1 MKHKYLF
8 MILLL
13 WLFSCLFFF
22 QMIYG
27 EAKQKAIDELNAR
40 QMILARQAKTGIE
53 NFFTN
58 TLHFLNKIAESTDV
72 IDLTDNGRQQIDLA
86 LKFNPDEITAIT
98 RVDETGK
105 IVYTAPFSQE
115 LIGKDIS
122 YQEHIQKI
130 MKHKKPVLSDVFT
143 AVQGYRAVALHVPI
157 VKQGEFKGTI
167 GVLINF
173 FALSQRFLEVIQ
185 IDKTGYAWM
194 TSEKGI
200 ELFCPVPGHTG
211 RSVFENC
218 KDFPTIISMANEMV
232 KGNRGVTTYEFD
244 RIREKEIETVKK
256 HAVYLPISLADT
268 FWSIV
273 VATSEEELLASLVS
287 FKNKLFFIFALLLG
301 GSFFFS
307 YYAMKSRGIV
317 REQAHR
323 KRAEEELQRIFSMS
337 LDMICVADIQTA
349 TFLKVNPAFTEI
361 LGFSEQEL
369 LEKPFLDFIHPEDV
383 ELTRNVVEQKLRTGA
398 KVINFNNR
406 YRCRDGSYRW
416 LSWVSHPIPEKGVTY
431 AVARDITEQKENE
444 EALKKNKALL
454 DATGRMARV
463 GGWELETGTLEVIWT
478 DETYR
483 IHELPPDHKP
493 PLSEAIDFFH
503 PEDRPVLER
512 AIERALEH
520 GTPYDLEIR
529 FITARGNHLWTRTT
543 CRPEIADGKT
553 VRLVGTFQDITD
565 RKNAEDALRE
575 SEERYRTVLE
585 TINEGVILQAAS
597 GEILTWNKGAED
609 IFGIPSKEAIGK
621 TSEGEDWPTI
631 QADGSKYEGKD
642 HPSLRT
648 LQTGKPC
655 RNEVMGVYQPSGE
668 LHWISIN
675 THPLFRDDDPKPYAV
690 VISFSDITEI
700 KKEKDQS
707 QMYLD
712 ATTDGI
718 WTWNFKT
725 NTLFFSPKY
734 YEMLG
739 YSPDA
744 FPADYEHW
752 VELIHP
758 DDREKSL
765 AAAAEYLRKK
775 PDHYENEFRLRTA
788 DEAYRWIHAR
798 AKVVKRD
805 TQGDAVLMVGNH
817 EDITERKQS
826 ELALRES
833 EEKFRNFAEQSFVGF
848 YIIQDDLFK
857 YVNPKFA
864 DIFGYTVDECNGM
877 HFRQLV
883 HTEDL
888 ATVQG
893 QVHRRVAG
901 EVEAVQHT
909 FRGVKKTGEIIHVS
923 IYGSSSIYQGRPAA
937 IGTML
942 DITKDLEMEKRM
954 AQSQRMEAIG
964 SLAGGIAHDF
974 NNILFPIVG
983 LSEMLIDDLPPGSN
997 EHQNA
1002 VQIYKAGN
1010 RGSDLVKQILAFS
1023 RQSEQKKMPI
1033 RLQQILKEVI
1043 KLSRSTIPANINI
1056 TQDIESDCGLVQADA
1071 TQIHQIA
1078 MNLVTN
1084 AYHAVE
1090 TKSGKI
1096 SVRLREVEI
1105 GLGQLPESDLLP
1117 GRYAVL
1123 SVSDTGLGIDP
1134 AIMDKIFD
1142 PYFTTKEQG
1151 KGTGLG
1157 LAVVYGIVK
1166 EHHGDIKVY
1175 SELGKGT
1182 TFKVYLP
1189 IMAKAEKSESIAGKE
1204 DCFEGHERILLVD
1217 DEEPIV
1223 KSGKADA

>member
-1 MKHKYLF
+1 

-58 TLHFLNKIAESTDV
+58 TLHFLNKIAELTDV
-72 IDLTDNGRQQIDLA
+72 IDLTDNGRQEIDLA

-105 IVYTAPFSQE
+105 VVYTAPFSQE

-122 YQEHIQKI
+122 YQEHIQEI
-130 MKHKKPVLSDVFT
+130 MKHKKPVVSDVFT

-218 KDFPTIISMANEMV
+218 KDFPTIISMANGMV

-256 HAVYLPISLADT
+256 HAVYLPIRLADT

-323 KRAEEELQRIFSMS
+323 KRVEEELQRIFSMS

-383 ELTRNVVEQKLRTGA
+383 EPTRVVVEQKLRAGA
-398 KVINFNNR
+398 KVINFYNR

-431 AVARDITEQKENE
+431 AVARDITEEKENE

-463 GGWELETGTLEVIWT
+463 GGWELETETLEVTWT

-493 PLSEAIDFFH
+493 PLREAIDFFH

-543 CRPEIADGKT
+543 CRPEIIDGKT

-565 RKNAEDALRE
+565 RKNAEDALRK
-575 SEERYRTVLE
+575 SEEKHRLLFESAGDAIFIHDAEGRMLAINPLACERLGYTHEALMSMTVDQVDTPEEARQAPDRIARLMAKGHLTFE
-585 TINEGVILQAAS
+585 TFHLH
-597 GEILTWNKGAED
+597 K
-609 IFGIPSKEAIGK
+609 
-621 TSEGEDWPTI
+621 
-631 QADGSKYEGKD
+631 DGSLIPTEVSARLITWEGQ
-642 HPSLRT
+642 PAMMSI
-648 LQTGKPC
+648 C
-655 RNEVMGVYQPSGE
+655 R
-668 LHWISIN
+668 
-675 THPLFRDDDPKPYAV
+675 
-690 VISFSDITEI
+690 
-700 KKEKDQS
+700 
-707 QMYLD
+707 
-712 ATTDGI
+712 
-718 WTWNFKT
+718 
-725 NTLFFSPKY
+725 
-734 YEMLG
+734 
-739 YSPDA
+739 
-744 FPADYEHW
+744 
-752 VELIHP
+752 
-758 DDREKSL
+758 
-765 AAAAEYLRKK
+765 
-775 PDHYENEFRLRTA
+775 
-788 DEAYRWIHAR
+788 
-798 AKVVKRD
+798 
-805 TQGDAVLMVGNH
+805 
-817 EDITERKQS
+817 DITERKRAEVVLRNREQLLNEMGS
-826 ELALRES
+826 LAKIGGWEHDLVKGKATWTKETYKIVGIESGPIPGPEEHLKYYPPKDRELL
-833 EEKFRNFAEQSFVGF
+833 EKAYRHAME
-848 YIIQDDLFK
+848 
-857 YVNPKFA
+857 
-864 DIFGYTVDECNGM
+864 
-877 HFRQLV
+877 
-883 HTEDL
+883 
-888 ATVQG
+888 
-893 QVHRRVAG
+893 
-901 EVEAVQHT
+901 
-909 FRGVKKTGEIIHVS
+909 TGEQFDLELQGTTTKGRLLFVRAV
-923 IYGSSSIYQGRPAA
+923 GRPEFKDGKCVKMKG
-937 IGTML
+937 IL
-942 DITKDLEMEKRM
+942 QDITERKILENQLQQ
-954 AQSQRMEAIG
+954 AQKMEAIG
-964 SLAGGIAHDF
+964 TLAGGIAHDF
-974 NNILFPIVG
+974 NNILGIILG
-983 LSEMLIDDLPPGSN
+983 NTELAMDDVPDWNPSR
-997 EHQNA
+997 QNLDE
-1002 VQIYKAGN
+1002 IRKACL
-1010 RGSDLVKQILAFS
+1010 RAKDVVRQILSFS
-1023 RQSEQKKMPI
+1023 RKSESEQKPFNIASVVTESLKLLRASIPTSVDI
-1033 RLQQILKEVI
+1033 RRNISYDINYILGD
-1043 KLSRSTIPANINI
+1043 P
-1056 TQDIESDCGLVQADA
+1056 
-1071 TQIHQIA
+1071 TQINQI
-1078 MNLVTN
+1078 MINLCTN
-1084 AYHAVE
+1084 AAHAMEDEGGTLEVVLE
-1090 TKSGKI
+1090 NIEIDEDTASRHPELNPGPY
-1096 SVRLREVEI
+1096 VHLRLT
-1105 GLGQLPESDLLP
+1105 
-1117 GRYAVL
+1117 
-1123 SVSDTGLGIDP
+1123 DTGDGIRPEILDR
-1134 AIMDKIFD
+1134 IFD
-1142 PYFTTKEQG
+1142 PYFTTKDVG

-1157 LAVVYGIVK
+1157 LSVVHGIVNSHYGK
-1166 EHHGDIKVY
+1166 ITVE
-1175 SELGKGT
+1175 SETGKGT
-1182 TFKVYLP
+1182 TFNIFFPAVERRVTSEPKEVQKLP
-1189 IMAKAEKSESIAGKE
+1189 TGQ
-1204 DCFEGHERILLVD
+1204 ERILFVD
-1217 DEEPIV
+1217 DEGAMVNLNQQRLERLGYKVIPKTDPLEALEYFHTNPDQIDLVITDMTMPKMTGDRLAQEILKIRLDMPIILCTGYSNKISEEKAQEIGIRKYIEKPIEKV
-1223 KSGKADA
+1223 NLARSVREVLDGK